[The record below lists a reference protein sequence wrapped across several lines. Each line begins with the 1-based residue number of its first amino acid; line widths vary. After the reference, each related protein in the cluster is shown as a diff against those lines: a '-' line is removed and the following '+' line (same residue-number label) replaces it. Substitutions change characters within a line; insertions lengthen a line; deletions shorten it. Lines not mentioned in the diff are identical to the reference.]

1 MGSER
6 AAKIITWDG
15 QQVPPELRELPPG
28 QYALEPVDDA
38 ALTPEEDAGLEEG
51 IASLTRGEGRPAD
64 EVAERLRLLVAKQRA
79 K

>member
-6 AAKIITWDG
+6 AARIITWDG

-28 QYALEPVDDA
+28 QYALEPVDDGT
-38 ALTPEEDAGLEEG
+38 LTHEEEAGLEEG
-51 IASLTRGEGRPAD
+51 LASLARGEGRPAA
-64 EVAERLRLLVAKQRA
+64 EVSERLRLLVAKPRA